1 MFTGIIEEVG
11 RVTAVSSGKLAI
23 AATKV
28 LRGMEPGGSISVNG
42 ACLTVTE
49 FSSKSF
55 SVDIM
60 TETLKRTNL
69 GLLRAGDGVNL
80 ERPLTMEKFLGGHL
94 VQGHIDDTGRI
105 ASVTQQD
112 ETTLV
117 RVEASPEVMRYI
129 VEKGFIAVDGISLT
143 VVNIDA
149 ASFTVSVVN
158 YTLENTVLGNRKTGD
173 IVNLEVDIIAKYVE
187 RFNKKGDSGITPEFL
202 KEHGFITG

>member
-28 LRGMEPGGSISVNG
+28 LQGMEPGGSISVNG

-60 TETLKRTNL
+60 PETLKRTNL

-187 RFNKKGDSGITPEFL
+187 RFNKKGDSGITLDFL